1 MMKAQR
7 CMSILPAN
15 FQEIANETVLTT
27 ETGIRVVVPI
37 EGHLKEMEEEDEED
51 DDDEISTE

>member
-1 MMKAQR
+1 
-7 CMSILPAN
+7 MSILPAN